1 MTRVGGGRLRS
12 TLLAGRFL
20 DLGLKI
26 QATVYGFGPQNPGV
40 RGGRDGT
47 WRHPEACV
55 EAKQRMRKARGR
67 RINYQDY
74 PELVHKLWRKV
85 DRSNRLGLSSRGNL
99 GLM

>member
-1 MTRVGGGRLRS
+1 MRS

-26 QATVYGFGPQNPGV
+26 QATVYGFGPQYPGV

-67 RINYQDY
+67 RINYFGY
-74 PELVHKLWRKV
+74 PELVRKRRRKA
-85 DRSNRLGLSSRGNL
+85 DRSLAQG
-99 GLM
+99 

>member
-1 MTRVGGGRLRS
+1 MTRVGGGRVRS

-40 RGGRDGT
+40 PGGRDGT

-55 EAKQRMRKARGR
+55 EAKQMMRKARGR
-67 RINYQDY
+67 RITYY
-74 PELVHKLWRKV
+74 LYIELVRKRRREA
-85 DRSNRLGLSSRGNL
+85 DHSLG
-99 GLM
+99 